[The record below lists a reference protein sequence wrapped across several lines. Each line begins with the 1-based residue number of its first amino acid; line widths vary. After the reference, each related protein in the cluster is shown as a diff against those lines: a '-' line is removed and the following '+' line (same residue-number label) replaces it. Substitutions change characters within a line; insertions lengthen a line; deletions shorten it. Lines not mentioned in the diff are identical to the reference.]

1 MLRES
6 ALVAMCIAL
15 AGCASPTGLPVGAQA
30 YDVIPAP
37 SRQTAPAEYRIG
49 PLDVLKITVFQ
60 EPDLSLEEVPVDASG
75 NILFPLI
82 GQVAVSGKTSTELSN
97 AIADRLGERYLVAPQ
112 VSTIVSTS
120 ASQNV
125 TVEGAV
131 RKPGVFPLQGPTT
144 LLQAMAMSEGPTQTA
159 KMGEVIVFRRKE
171 DGVFAAQFDIGKI
184 RIGQAPN
191 PEILGGDIVVVGN
204 SFAKQ
209 LFRDFMQL
217 SPILS
222 TVFVRLDNN

>member
-1 MLRES
+1 M
-6 ALVAMCIAL
+6 AIAL
-15 AGCASPTGLPVGAQA
+15 SGCASTGLPQGQQA
-30 YDVIPAP
+30 YDLIPAP
-37 SRQTAPAEYRIG
+37 SRQATPAEYRIG

-82 GQVAVSGKTSTELSN
+82 GQVSVTGKTSTELSN
-97 AIADRLGERYLVAPQ
+97 AIAQRLGERYLVDPQ

-120 ASQNV
+120 ATQNV

-131 RKPGVFPLQGPTT
+131 KKPGVFPLQGPTT
-144 LLQAMAMSEGPTQTA
+144 LLQAMAMAEGPTQTA
-159 KMGEVIVFRRKE
+159 KLGEIIVFRRKD
-171 DGVFAAQFDIGKI
+171 DGVYAAQFNLDDIRKGH
-184 RIGQAPN
+184 APN
-191 PEILGGDIVVVGN
+191 PEILGSDIVVVGN

-217 SPILS
+217 SPILA
-222 TVFVRLDNN
+222 TVFVRLDQN

>member
-1 MLRES
+1 MGQE
-6 ALVAMCIAL
+6 
-15 AGCASPTGLPVGAQA
+15 A
-30 YDVIPAP
+30 YDIVPAP
-37 SRQTAPAEYRIG
+37 SEKTAPAEYRIG

-82 GQVAVSGKTSTELSN
+82 GQVAVAGKTSTELSSS
-97 AIADRLGERYLVAPQ
+97 IAERLGERYLVDPQ

-131 RKPGVFPLQGPTT
+131 QKPGVFPLQGPTT
-144 LLQAMAMSEGPTQTA
+144 LLQAMAMAEGPTQTA
-159 KMGEVIVFRRKE
+159 KLGEIIVFRRKE
-171 DGVFAAQFDIGKI
+171 DGVYAAQFNLDDIRKG
-184 RIGQAPN
+184 RAAN
-191 PEILGGDIVVVGN
+191 PEILGSDIVVVGN

-209 LFRDFMQL
+209 LFRDFVAL
-217 SPILS
+217 SPVLA
-222 TVFVRLDNN
+222 TVFVRLDGN